1 MLLCFINFEN
11 ENGSDLCPKLG
22 WSMVLKGKLGID
34 HMHELREKK
43 RQSDL
48 NSLIIFSV
56 RTT

>member
-1 MLLCFINFEN
+1 
-11 ENGSDLCPKLG
+11 
-22 WSMVLKGKLGID
+22 MVLRGKLGID

-48 NSLIIFSV
+48 NSLMIFSV